1 MTFEAK
7 KGNSTYVLVT
17 ETVDPTMVTFV
28 RENSGGR
35 VYFYVPRDLLEQYT
49 RKRINEAVAILLAE
63 TLRR

>member
-7 KGNSTYVLVT
+7 KGNSTYVLAT

-28 RENSGGR
+28 RENSDGR
-35 VYFYVPRDLLEQYT
+35 AYFYVPRDLLEQYT